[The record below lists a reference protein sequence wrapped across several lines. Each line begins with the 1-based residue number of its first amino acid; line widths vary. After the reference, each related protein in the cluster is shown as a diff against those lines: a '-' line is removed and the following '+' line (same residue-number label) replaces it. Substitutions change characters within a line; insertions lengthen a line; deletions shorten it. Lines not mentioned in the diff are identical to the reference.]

1 MTERLAPDAEKLAA
15 LRAALPATGA
25 GIYLDTATRGP
36 LPAETA
42 AAMRE
47 AEDWELRVGRATE
60 GREDDVEQ
68 RAAEARAV
76 LAAALGGDPAEI
88 ALMPG
93 LEVALGSAAWAPDWK
108 AGDRALTVTA
118 AGRET
123 FAVLAAIRQRAGVE
137 LDLIDTAD
145 AGSLTAAITPRTRL
159 VVLPH
164 VSPQS
169 GERLPIEAICA
180 AVRPSGAWIVV
191 DASCSAG
198 VIPISAQELG
208 ADFLAVAGDRW
219 LLAPEGTACLWV
231 GRRALAET
239 SSPITT
245 ESAFETLD
253 GPISRHW
260 PDAGRFEAAALPRT
274 ALLGLA
280 RSVGWLEMYVG
291 LPWALP
297 RGERLAH
304 GLLRTLAATD
314 GVELLTPVDSAAGI
328 ATFRLANWRASEA
341 AEELGRR
348 VFAILRPLPE
358 LDALRASI
366 AWFNSDEELAHFS
379 GAVAELAGHTPES
392 IPRRP
397 SLTVLGNG

>member
-1 MTERLAPDAEKLAA
+1 MTEPLAPDAEKLAA
-15 LRAALPATGA
+15 LRAGLPATGA

-36 LPAETA
+36 LPAESA
-42 AAMRE
+42 AAMRD
-47 AEDWELRVGRATE
+47 AEEWELRVGRATE
-60 GREDDVEQ
+60 GREDDVAQ

-76 LAAALGGDPAEI
+76 LAAAVGGDPAEI

-93 LEVALGSAAWAPDWK
+93 LDAALGSAAWAPDWK

-137 LDLIDTAD
+137 LDLIDKTD
-145 AGSLTAAITPRTRL
+145 VRSVAAAVTPRTRL

-164 VSPQS
+164 VSPQT
-169 GERLPIEAICA
+169 GERLPIEVICA
-180 AVRPSGAWIVV
+180 ALRPSGAWIVV

-198 VIPISAQELG
+198 VIPISAQELDT
-208 ADFLAVAGDRW
+208 DFIAVAADRW
-219 LLAPEGTACLWV
+219 LLAPEGTACLWA
-231 GRRALAET
+231 GPRALAEARPT
-239 SSPITT
+239 LAT
-245 ESAFETLD
+245 EAAFETLD
-253 GPISRHW
+253 GPISRPW
-260 PDAGRFEAAALPRT
+260 PDARRFEATGLPRT
-274 ALLGLA
+274 TLLGLA

-297 RGERLAH
+297 RGERLAR

-314 GVELLTPVDSAAGI
+314 GVELLTPLDSAAGI

-358 LDALRASI
+358 LDSLRASV
-366 AWFNSDEELAHFS
+366 AWFNSEEELARFAE
-379 GAVAELAGHTPES
+379 AVAELARHTPDTL
-392 IPRRP
+392 PRRP